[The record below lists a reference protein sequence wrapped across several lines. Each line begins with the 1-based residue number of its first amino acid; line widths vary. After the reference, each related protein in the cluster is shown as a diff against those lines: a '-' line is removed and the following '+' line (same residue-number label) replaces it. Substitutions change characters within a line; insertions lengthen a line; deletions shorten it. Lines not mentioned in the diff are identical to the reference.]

1 MMAMLRHCKNKAT
14 KRDFGITNVYISS
27 ERVWGFA
34 LLLSRGM
41 LLNEQ
46 SNDWWLE
53 TSWRSCG
60 VTVITTP
67 FRYYKW
73 LRIAGTSREKNRHRY
88 SGVPVVGP
96 PGFFF
101 IPPAD
106 HREWLVLSAHLA
118 LLSWSPLISISG
130 TQVEIRFITAWK
142 NSSDVIKSHR
152 FLFFVKF
159 GVESKLEWSFYDQ
172 Y

>member
-1 MMAMLRHCKNKAT
+1 MRGHAVIGESPVSGFVPRWIEGWLLPGPMLFRKKCCQVTTDVLVSLSTSHST
-14 KRDFGITNVYISS
+14 TVY
-27 ERVWGFA
+27 
-34 LLLSRGM
+34 
-41 LLNEQ
+41 
-46 SNDWWLE
+46 
-53 TSWRSCG
+53 
-60 VTVITTP
+60 
-67 FRYYKW
+67 
-73 LRIAGTSREKNRHRY
+73 IAGTSGEKNRHRY